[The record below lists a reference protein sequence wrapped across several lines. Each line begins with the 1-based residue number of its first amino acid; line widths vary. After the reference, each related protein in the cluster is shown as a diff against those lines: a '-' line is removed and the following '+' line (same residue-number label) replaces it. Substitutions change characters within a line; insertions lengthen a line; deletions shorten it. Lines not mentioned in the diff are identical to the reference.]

1 MRLIYLFAIQCYYLL
16 VRAATLFNSKAREFI
31 RGRER
36 WFTDLESNTA
46 GWGPTIWFHCASLG
60 EFEQGRPLLE
70 ELRARDPEVK
80 ILLTF
85 FSPSGYRVRKNYPQ
99 ADYVSY
105 LPLDTPRNARK
116 FVDLV
121 RPEKVF
127 FIKYEYWYFM
137 LRRLYRR
144 NIPVYLV
151 SAIFRK
157 DQLFFRWYG
166 GWFRHMLH
174 FYSHLFVQDAWSRDL
189 LKAHGIDPVTV
200 SGDTRFDRVQKI
212 AAGAPAFPF
221 LERFMGDSMLVV
233 GGSTWPPDEELLIR
247 YYHETHESL
256 KLVIAPHEVHKQNI
270 RRLLTRFK
278 QEEVLVWSENGEG
291 DPGKARVLIIDT
303 IGMLS
308 SLYGYGTLAYV
319 GGAFGKGLHN
329 ILEAATYG
337 VPVIFG
343 PRHQKFREA
352 NELVE
357 RGGAFAV
364 SDYAAFKVLM
374 DSFLAHPQ
382 QLEEAG
388 AIAGSYVKTHAGAT
402 RLILS
407 KISE

>member
-1 MRLIYLFAIQCYYLL
+1 MRLLYLFGIQCYHLL
-16 VRAATLFNSKAREFI
+16 VRAASPFHSKAREFI
-31 RGRER
+31 RGRKQ
-36 WFTDLESNTA
+36 WHADLETNTA
-46 GWGPTIWFHCASLG
+46 GWGRTIWFHCASLG

-70 ELRARDPEVK
+70 ELRASDPQVK

-85 FSPSGYRVRKNYPQ
+85 FSPSGYRIRKDYPQ
-99 ADYVSY
+99 ADYVAY

-121 RPEKVF
+121 RPQKVF

-137 LRRLYRR
+137 LRRLHRH

-166 GWFRHMLH
+166 GWFRRMLH
-174 FYSHLFVQDAWSRDL
+174 FYRHLFVQDNPSRDL
-189 LKAHGIDPVTV
+189 LKAYGIRPVTV

-212 AAGAPAFPF
+212 AAAAPAVPF
-221 LERFMGDSMLVV
+221 IERFRGDAPLMV

-247 YYHETHESL
+247 YYHETSHHL
-256 KLVIAPHEVHKQNI
+256 KMVIAPHEVHGQNI
-270 RRLLTRFK
+270 RRLASRFK
-278 QEEVLVWSENGEG
+278 PEEVLVWSQSGKE
-291 DPGKARVLIIDT
+291 DPGRARVLIIDT

-308 SLYGYGTLAYV
+308 SLYGYGKLAYV

-357 RGGAFAV
+357 QGGAFAV
-364 SDYAAFKVLM
+364 SDYAALKDLM
-374 DSFLAHPQ
+374 DSFLAHPR
-382 QLEEAG
+382 QLEAAG
-388 AIAGSYVKTHAGAT
+388 AIAGSYVTTHAGAT

-407 KISE
+407 KIVE